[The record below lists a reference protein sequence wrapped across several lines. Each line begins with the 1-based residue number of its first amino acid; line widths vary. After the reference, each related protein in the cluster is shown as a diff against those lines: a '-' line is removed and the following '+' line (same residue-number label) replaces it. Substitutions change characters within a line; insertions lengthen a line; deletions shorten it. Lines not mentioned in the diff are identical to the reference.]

1 MCSIEFIYADP
12 SMAIMKSQISIKIC
26 TDPTAL
32 NGNTLY
38 EQQLHF
44 VPSLSEFI
52 SLHHIEFKKSIYTF
66 GFYLPPSV
74 SWIVSGLR
82 WTLCPLPF

>member
-1 MCSIEFIYADP
+1 MCSKEFIILDP
-12 SMAIMKSQISIKIC
+12 SMAIMKRQISINLL

-38 EQQLHF
+38 EQQLQF

-52 SLHHIEFKKSIYTF
+52 FVHYIE
-66 GFYLPPSV
+66 
-74 SWIVSGLR
+74 
-82 WTLCPLPF
+82 